1 MNKFKQLP
9 DKVQGLLYLVAGIVM
24 LLYALGIVEKGINLI
39 VILMAACL
47 MLFGYMKLGI
57 HQKVM
62 HLLAKKDRK

>member
-39 VILMAACL
+39 VILVAACL
-47 MLFGYMKLGI
+47 MLFGYMKLG
-57 HQKVM
+57 M
-62 HLLAKKDRK
+62 HHKIMSLLGKKNK